1 MHRFILAEV
10 RWRDGAPKREKMTPA
25 ITVTRSIHATE
36 LILLV
41 LVAFMAALTAVAQR
55 LKVPYPI
62 VLVVGGL
69 ALSLVP
75 VFPDITL
82 NPNFIFL
89 VVLPPLLYASA
100 LQTSWREFRDNL
112 FTILLLAFGLVAFTV
127 AGVALGARLLLPG
140 FDLASGAVLGA
151 VVSAT
156 DTIAASSVGRRV
168 GLPRDLIE
176 IIEGES
182 MVNDAASLVAL
193 QFALGI
199 VVSGSVPSFL
209 GGAVELLILIVGG
222 VAAGLVVGKVVY
234 LLQRPVS
241 GSAEQTLVS
250 LATPYVAYLLAES
263 MHASGV
269 LATVCCGLYLGRKSS
284 EAFTSEARLE
294 SQAVWNTIEFVLNG
308 FVFMLIGLQLPRV
321 LDLMRPLDW
330 PHLLEG
336 SAFISLLLLGLR
348 MAWIYPVAHLAS
360 FVRKRLLRQHDSME
374 VNNRRAFVIGWA
386 GMRGVLTLAV
396 ALSLPETTSAGAPFP
411 HRDAIIFLA
420 FAAILVSLTGQGL
433 TLPWIIR
440 KLRVCA
446 SAGMLEE
453 ERRARRTLIKAAL
466 KMLEHL
472 RLETPEQAQVT
483 TELIERYYRQRL
495 DGLQEESRGGDAR
508 QQMRLYGELT
518 GKLRSVERS
527 ELIRLQDE
535 GKIGGE
541 TLRKLERELD
551 LLDLRWPSA

>member
-1 MHRFILAEV
+1 
-10 RWRDGAPKREKMTPA
+10 MTPPPPVA
-25 ITVTRSIHATE
+25 RGIHATE

-41 LVAFMAALTAVAQR
+41 LVAFMAMLTALAQR

-62 VLVVGGL
+62 LLVLGGL

-75 VFPDITL
+75 IFPDIEL
-82 NPNFIFL
+82 NPHFIFL

-100 LQTSWREFRDNL
+100 LQTSWREFRDNIV
-112 FTILLLAFGLVAFTV
+112 TILLLAFGLVAFTV
-127 AGVALGARLLLPG
+127 AGIAVGAHLLIPG
-140 FDLASGAVLGA
+140 FDLAAGAVLGA

-156 DTIAASSVGRRV
+156 DIISASTIGRRV
-168 GLPRDLIE
+168 GLPRELLE

-182 MVNDAASLVAL
+182 MVNDATALVAL
-193 QFALGI
+193 QFALSI
-199 VVSGSVPSFL
+199 VVSGTVPTFAS
-209 GGAVELLILIVGG
+209 GALQLLVLVLGG
-222 VAAGLVVGKVVY
+222 VAAGLAVGKVVY

-241 GSAEQTLVS
+241 GSAQQMLVS

-284 EAFTSEARLE
+284 EAFTSEARLDA
-294 SQAVWNTIEFVLNG
+294 QAVWNMVEFVLNG
-308 FVFMLIGLQLPRV
+308 FVFMVLGLQLPHV

-336 SAFISLLLLGLR
+336 SAFISLLVLGLR

-360 FVRKRLLRQHDSME
+360 FVRRRLLRQRHAMVVD
-374 VNNRRAFVIGWA
+374 NRRAFVVGWA
-386 GMRGVLTLAV
+386 GMRGVLTLAA
-396 ALSLPETTSAGAPFP
+396 ALSLPDSTAAGAAFP
-411 HRDAIIFLA
+411 HRGAIIFLA

-440 KLRVCA
+440 KLGVCA

-453 ERRARRTLIKAAL
+453 ERKARRTLIKAAL
-466 KMLEHL
+466 RMLEQL
-472 RLETPEQAQVT
+472 RQDTPDQAQVT
-483 TELIERYYRQRL
+483 TDFIERYYRQRL
-495 DGLQEESRGGDAR
+495 DGLQKESRGSDAR
-508 QQMRLYGELT
+508 EQMRLYGQLT
-518 GKLRSVERS
+518 GKLRGVERA
-527 ELIRLQDE
+527 ELMRLQDQ
-535 GKIGGE
+535 GSIGGE

-551 LLDLRWPSA
+551 LLDLHGPSS

>member
-1 MHRFILAEV
+1 
-10 RWRDGAPKREKMTPA
+10 MTPA
-25 ITVTRSIHATE
+25 ISVTRGLHATE

-41 LVAFMAALTAVAQR
+41 LVGFIALLTAVAQR
-55 LKVPYPI
+55 LKIPYPI
-62 VLVVGGL
+62 LLVVGGL

-75 VFPDITL
+75 VFPDISL
-82 NPNFIFL
+82 NPHFIFL
-89 VVLPPLLYASA
+89 VVLPPLVYASA
-100 LQTSWREFRDNL
+100 LQTSWREFRDNIG
-112 FTILLLAFGLVAFTV
+112 TILLLAFGLIAFTV
-127 AGVALGARLLLPG
+127 AGVALGAHLLLPG
-140 FDLASGAVLGA
+140 FDLATGAVLGA

-156 DTIAASSVGRRV
+156 DTIAASTIGRRV
-168 GLPRDLIE
+168 GLPRELLE

-182 MVNDAASLVAL
+182 MVNDAVSLVAL
-193 QFALGI
+193 QFALSI
-199 VVSGSVPSFL
+199 VVSDTVPSFA
-209 GGAVELLILIVGG
+209 GGAGQLLLLVLGG
-222 VAAGLVVGKVVY
+222 VAAGLAVGKVVY

-241 GSAEQTLVS
+241 GSAQQTLVS

-269 LATVCCGLYLGRKSS
+269 LATVCCGLYVGRKSS
-284 EAFTSEARLE
+284 EAFTSEARLD
-294 SQAVWNTIEFVLNG
+294 SQAVWNMVEFVLNG
-308 FVFMLIGLQLPRV
+308 FVFMLLGLQLPKV

-360 FVRKRLLRQHDSME
+360 LVSRRLLRQRHAMV
-374 VNNRRAFVIGWA
+374 VNNRRAFVVGWA
-386 GMRGVLTLAV
+386 GMRGVLTLAA
-396 ALSLPETTSAGAPFP
+396 ALSLPERTDAGAGFP

-433 TLPWIIR
+433 TLPWVIN
-440 KLRVCA
+440 KLGVCA

-453 ERRARRTLIKAAL
+453 ERKARRSLIKAAL
-466 KMLEHL
+466 KMLEQL
-472 RLETPEQAQVT
+472 RQDTPDQAQVT

-495 DGLQEESRGGDAR
+495 EGLQSESKGGDAR
-508 QQMRLYGELT
+508 EQMRLYGQLT
-518 GKLRSVERS
+518 GKLRKVERA
-527 ELIRLQDE
+527 ELMRLQDE

-551 LLDLRWPSA
+551 LLDMRWPSA

>member
-1 MHRFILAEV
+1 
-10 RWRDGAPKREKMTPA
+10 MTTALPLS
-25 ITVTRSIHATE
+25 RGIHATE

-41 LVAFMAALTAVAQR
+41 LVAFMAMLTALAQR

-62 VLVVGGL
+62 LLVLGGL

-75 VFPDITL
+75 IFPDIEL

-100 LQTSWREFRDNL
+100 LQTSWREFRDNIV
-112 FTILLLAFGLVAFTV
+112 TILLLAFGLVGFTV
-127 AGVALGARLLLPG
+127 VGVAVAAHLLLPG
-140 FDLASGAVLGA
+140 FDLATGAVLGA

-156 DTIAASSVGRRV
+156 DTIAASSIGRRV
-168 GLPRDLIE
+168 GLPRELLE

-182 MVNDAASLVAL
+182 MVNDAAALVAL
-193 QFALGI
+193 QFALTI

-209 GGAVELLILIVGG
+209 SGAGELLLLVLGG
-222 VAAGLVVGKVVY
+222 VAAGLFVGKIVS
-234 LLQRPVS
+234 LLQRPVR

-269 LATVCCGLYLGRKSS
+269 LATVCCGLYVGRKSS
-284 EAFTSEARLE
+284 EAFTSEARLDA
-294 SQAVWNTIEFVLNG
+294 QAVWNTVEFILNG
-308 FVFMLIGLQLPRV
+308 FVFMLIGLQLPKV

-330 PHLLEG
+330 PHLLAG

-348 MAWIYPVAHLAS
+348 MAWIYPVAHLARL
-360 FVRKRLLRQHDSME
+360 VRRRLLRQHHAME
-374 VNNRRAFVIGWA
+374 VNHRRAFVVGWA
-386 GMRGVLTLAV
+386 GMRGVLTLAA
-396 ALSLPETTSAGAPFP
+396 ALSLPESIDTGAVFP

-440 KLRVCA
+440 KLGVCA
-446 SAGMLEE
+446 SSGMLEE

-466 KMLEHL
+466 KMLEDL
-472 RLETPEQAQVT
+472 RQDTTDQAEVT

-495 DGLQEESRGGDAR
+495 EGLQEEARGGDAR
-508 QQMRLYGELT
+508 EQMRLYGQLT
-518 GKLRSVERS
+518 GKLRSVERA
-527 ELIRLQDE
+527 ELLRLQDE